1 MFDRVYCTEEEK
13 QNLKFIYNMKVLQQT
28 FEDFPRVLAI
38 VRGYC

>member
-28 FEDFPRVLAI
+28 FEDFPKIIDI
-38 VRGYC
+38 VRGQQ